1 MSRFSLASYT
11 IMQICQIKLVMVF
24 QITKKVKFLY
34 SDWRV
39 TLLES
44 INKRCVFLEHVVNVT
59 GLKNVKIVRGR
70 AEV

>member
-1 MSRFSLASYT
+1 M
-11 IMQICQIKLVMVF
+11 IMQILSDLLVMVF
-24 QITKKVKFLY
+24 QIIKNAKFFC

-59 GLKNVKIVRGR
+59 GLTNVTIVRGR
-70 AEV
+70 AEVQF